1 MNKVTKGLLLAGA
14 GAALAALLPYKV
26 TRCPETGSRK
36 IKALAWDLEL
46 DSDEDGRL
54 VAQFHMPPTGC
65 PQEEGEDPFDFTLQE
80 DAPQAAPQEP
90 QGDVQ
95 EEQQTT
101 ENSQEGE

>member
-54 VAQFHMPPTGC
+54 VAQFHMPPAGC
-65 PQEEGEDPFDFTLQE
+65 PQKDGEDPFDFTLQE
-80 DAPQAAPQEP
+80 DEAEVQEP
-90 QGDVQ
+90 QEND
-95 EEQQTT
+95 QQTQQQT
-101 ENSQEGE
+101 AESGQEGE